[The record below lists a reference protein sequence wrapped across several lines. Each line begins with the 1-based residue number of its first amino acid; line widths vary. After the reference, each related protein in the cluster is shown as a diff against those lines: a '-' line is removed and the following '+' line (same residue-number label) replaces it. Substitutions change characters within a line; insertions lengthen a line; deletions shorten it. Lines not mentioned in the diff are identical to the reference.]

1 MSARSDELI
10 EALPKAGART
20 MRAPS
25 IASVAAMLRR
35 RDKVLDSLLTLDAIN
50 RDVLRPV
57 ELAHLAKLIALLRE
71 AGEEG
76 TEDTA

>member
-1 MSARSDELI
+1 
-10 EALPKAGART
+10 

-35 RDKVLDSLLTLDAIN
+35 RDQVLDTLLTLDAIN

-57 ELAHLAKLIALLRE
+57 ELAHLTKLIALLRE
-71 AGEEG
+71 VGEEG